1 MMVQARPQTFEMDAT
16 DGDGCWAIPWYEPNA
31 CDEPV
36 AHVCA
41 VEACAREVEIVV
53 DSGADISVAPAT
65 SLTWVF
71 RVPPQPLPCGM
82 PKAVKSGSSEQECW
96 TLPSQHRRREGDD
109 QGKVRCC
116 KHRVADPQPGAL
128 WVGAPP

>member
-1 MMVQARPQTFEMDAT
+1 MVQARPQTFEMDAT

-65 SLTWVF
+65 SAITMRDAQGREIRELGT
-71 RVPPQPLPCGM
+71 RVLDIAITAPT
-82 PKAVKSGSSEQECW
+82 A
-96 TLPSQHRRREGDD
+96 RR
-109 QGKVRCC
+109 
-116 KHRVADPQPGAL
+116 
-128 WVGAPP
+128 